1 MRKLLVF
8 HKAIAPYR
16 IDFFNSIYEKFDA
29 KIVLDYK
36 NLKSQTFDYSVIESA
51 LHFKPSYLEY
61 WRKIGKRNF
70 YKGYS
75 KYLSEFKPDIVMTS
89 EYGLNLWVAVIK
101 RFFLQKKY
109 KIITICDDSLKMTEE
124 CSEDRKKS
132 RKMAL
137 HFLDGVILCNP
148 AAQEW
153 YSHHTDVKTFCF
165 PIIHKDEVF
174 TEKLRSSYAQVEDD
188 IRKYNLVGKKVFLF
202 VGRLSPEKNIE
213 YLVKSFIVAS
223 KKHNDIELLIV
234 GDDGSTDGTVRRN
247 IEKMIAEEHCSCIQ
261 LLGRKE
267 GTELYSIYSC
277 GQVLILPSLSEA
289 FGAVTNEA
297 LLAGEYVMVSKY
309 AGSASLVTSENG
321 EVTDIEEST
330 IDFDNMITRLEPVS
344 EHWNP
349 RDSKMPVSY
358 EKTMSNLVDWI
369 SGL

>member
-1 MRKLLVF
+1 MKKLLIF
-8 HKAIAPYR
+8 HKTIAPYR
-16 IDFFNSIYEKFDA
+16 IDFFNDLFDKFDT
-29 KIVLDYK
+29 KVVLDYS
-36 NLKSQTFDYSVIESA
+36 NLKSQTFDYSTIEKA
-51 LHFKPSYLEY
+51 LHFKPYYLEC
-61 WRKIGKRNF
+61 WRKIGKRVF
-70 YKGYS
+70 YKGYW
-75 KYLSEFKPDIVMTS
+75 KHLSEKKPDIVMVS

-101 RFFLQKKY
+101 RFFSRKKY
-109 KIITICDDSLKMTEE
+109 KIVTICDDSLKMTEE

-213 YLVKSFIVAS
+213 YLVKSFIAAS

-234 GDDGSTDGTVRRN
+234 GDDGSTDGTVRKN
-247 IEKMIAEEHCSCIQ
+247 IETMIKNEHCDSIQ

-267 GTELYSIYSC
+267 GTELYSIFNC
-277 GQVLILPSLSEA
+277 GQVLLLPSLSEA

-297 LLAGEYVMVSKY
+297 LLAGEYVMISKY
-309 AGSASLVTSENG
+309 AGSASIVTADNG
-321 EVTDIEEST
+321 EVIDIEKPY
-330 IDFDNMITRLEPVS
+330 IDFENMIARIEPIS
-344 EHWNP
+344 EHWSP
-349 RDSKMPVSY
+349 RNSKMPVSY